1 MRIHKINLFRLSGDE
16 QMKKEYIRPF
26 LWGGAVGA
34 IVLLIVIF
42 SAGWVVT
49 SGSAQLKAKAM
60 VTSALMDRLGPITVA
75 QFMQDPNK
83 EERLADLKK
92 LDYWKRG
99 EFVQKQGWA
108 TMPGEKEADSGLAD
122 ECARRLVELKL

>member
-1 MRIHKINLFRLSGDE
+1 
-16 QMKKEYIRPF
+16 MKKEYIKPF

-49 SGSAQLKAKAM
+49 SGSAQMKAKEM
-60 VTSALMDRLGPITVA
+60 VASAVMNRLAPISIA
-75 QFMQDPNK
+75 QFMEDPNK

-99 EFVQKQGWA
+99 EYVQKQGWA
-108 TMPGEKEADSGLAD
+108 TMPGEKEADGGVAD
-122 ECARRLVELKL
+122 ECARRLVELKM